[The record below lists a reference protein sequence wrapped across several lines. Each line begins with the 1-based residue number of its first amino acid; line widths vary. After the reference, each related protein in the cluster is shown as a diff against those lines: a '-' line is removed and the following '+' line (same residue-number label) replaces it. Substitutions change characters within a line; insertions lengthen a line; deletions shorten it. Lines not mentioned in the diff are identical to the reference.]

1 MKKSYKGLLIL
12 IIPFVAGFLAG
23 LLVGGTRNR
32 DKDVMTD
39 EQIISEEKIEE
50 KADADLEAQIDEEA
64 AEAEVPGDD
73 VDGTGESHAK
83 EIIYYGKRLK
93 YATVFADLNPAHL
106 DVARRIGLQAVPQTR
121 AELESI
127 PGLVRITDNDY
138 YVVDDL
144 KYSMPYLTSSAADEL
159 NTIGKAFKDSLAAK
173 NLLDYKLVVSSLLR
187 TEEDVKRL
195 RRSGNPNASDN
206 SAHCYATTF
215 DITYTRYWREDESAA
230 FMQPYEL
237 TKVLGEVLRD
247 QKKAGR
253 CLVKYERKEH
263 CFHITST
270 LTQ

>member
-12 IIPFVAGFLAG
+12 IIPFVAGFLVG
-23 LLVGGTRNR
+23 LMVGGTRNR
-32 DKDVMTD
+32 DKDVQT
-39 EQIISEEKIEE
+39 ELQISAEEKVEE
-50 KADADLEAQIDEEA
+50 KADADIEEQIDEEA
-64 AEAEVPGDD
+64 SAVEVPGDD
-73 VDGTGESHAK
+73 VDGTGESHAR
-83 EIIYYGKRLK
+83 EIIYYGRRLK
-93 YATVFADLNPAHL
+93 YATAFADLNPAHL
-106 DVARRIGLQAVPQTR
+106 EVAKKIGLQTIPQTR
-121 AELESI
+121 SELESM
-127 PGLVRITDNDY
+127 PGLVHITDNDY

-144 KYSMPYLTSSAADEL
+144 KYSMPYLTQGAADEL
-159 NTIGKAFKDSLAAK
+159 NAIGKAFKDSLASK
-173 NLLDYKLVVSSLLR
+173 KLLDYKLVVSSLLR
-187 TEEDVKRL
+187 TEEDVRKL

-215 DITYTRYWREDESAA
+215 DITYTRYWSEDETEA

-270 LTQ
+270 LSR